1 MRVIDRS
8 SGLLF
13 RQAKGWASSL
23 ALAVAGLGAT
33 GVVSI
38 PSQPALAQTNAAQTN
53 VAQTK
58 AAQTNA
64 ASTAAAA
71 PGDTARDYEQS
82 VEKAIG
88 YLRTS
93 GQLSDGS
100 YASPIG
106 PGVTSL
112 VTTALLRHGRSPD
125 DPMVARSLKYLES
138 FVQEDGSIAKK
149 GSRLPNYET
158 CLAVM
163 CFSEANRDGRY
174 ADVLKKADAYLKGQ
188 QFTEARGKGK
198 SDVEYGGAG
207 YGGDGRPDLSNT
219 AFLIDALKATGTGA
233 DSEAIQRALLF
244 VSRCQNLETELTL
257 NKSAVTNPDGGFFYT
272 VAAGG
277 TSPAGKT
284 EEGALRSYGS
294 MSYAGLKSMIY
305 AGLNKDDKRVKAA
318 LKWLEKNY
326 SVAEN
331 PGMGQ
336 AGVYYYY
343 NTFAKA
349 LDALGEGA
357 FVDSQGKS
365 HDWRG
370 ELIAEL
376 ARRQQPNGSWVN
388 TDRKWMESDP
398 NLVTGFALLALSHC
412 RPAKPATP

>member
-1 MRVIDRS
+1 MRVIHGL

-13 RQAKGWASSL
+13 RHAKRWAPPL
-23 ALAVAGLGAT
+23 ALTVAACGAT
-33 GVVSI
+33 GVASV
-38 PSQPALAQTNAAQTN
+38 PSQTASAQTVAAQT
-53 VAQTK
+53 V
-58 AAQTNA
+58 AAQNSAAPTPA
-64 ASTAAAA
+64 ASPA
-71 PGDTARDYEQS
+71 DTARAYEQM

-125 DPMVARSLKYLES
+125 DPMVARSLKYLEA
-138 FVQEDGSIAKK
+138 FVQDDGSIAKQ

-163 CFSEANRDGRY
+163 CFSEANRNGRY
-174 ADVLKKADAYLKGQ
+174 ADLLKKADAYLKGQ

-207 YGGDGRPDLSNT
+207 YGGEGRPDLSNT
-219 AFLIDALKATGTGA
+219 AFLVDALKATGNAA

-244 VSRCQNLETELTL
+244 VSRCQNLETELTI

-272 VAAGG
+272 AAAGG
-277 TSPAGKT
+277 ASPAGKT
-284 EEGALRSYGS
+284 DEGALRSYGA
-294 MSYAGLKSMIY
+294 MTYAGLKSMIY

-318 LKWLEKNY
+318 LLWLGKNY

-349 LDALGEGA
+349 LDAMGEGS
-357 FVDSQGKS
+357 FVDAQGKS
-365 HDWRG
+365 HDWRA

-412 RPAKPATP
+412 RPAPTGTR